1 MTTEQT
7 LRDLERKIQTNEDK
21 LNSITSKMA
30 KLRDEKDTLVRK
42 ILNQKASLA
51 NLKAKVV
58 KEGAKVVEQLGE
70 NLE

>member
-30 KLRDEKDTLVRK
+30 KLCDEKDTLERK

-58 KEGAKVVEQLGE
+58 KDGAKLVEQLGE

>member
-30 KLRDEKDTLVRK
+30 KLRNEKDTLERK

-51 NLKAKVV
+51 NLKAKMV
-58 KEGAKVVEQLGE
+58 KDGAKAVEQLGE

>member
-30 KLRDEKDTLVRK
+30 KLRDEKDTLERK
-42 ILNQKASLA
+42 ISHRLL
-51 NLKAKVV
+51 
-58 KEGAKVVEQLGE
+58 
-70 NLE
+70 

>member
-58 KEGAKVVEQLGE
+58 KEGAKAVEQLGE